1 VTPDL
6 DRAAF
11 AEHVPSTFLLRV
23 SSEEAYP
30 LELTRVVEHNYS
42 PKTEQFSLFFRGPL
56 SPIFS
61 QMIHLLEH
69 EKLGSL
75 NLFLVPLGPENGSM
89 RYECAF
95 SRFRKDP
102 PQPES
107 QPKP

>member
-1 VTPDL
+1 MTQHL

-11 AEHVPSTFLLRV
+11 AEHVHSNFVLRV
-23 SSEEAYP
+23 SAEETHT

-56 SPIFS
+56 SPIFP

-75 NLFLVPLGPENGSM
+75 SLFLVPLGPEEGSM

-102 PQPES
+102 PLEAQ
-107 QPKP
+107 QKP